1 MGKQTLKQLIFISVF
16 LFYSSVFA
24 QAKASAGAMLLFGTG
39 SMGNSTDALSRA
51 MAYTPVILFAG
62 YNIKKFRIGLNYEY
76 NLVGQTADPADF
88 SNQNLGGSGSA
99 MGLRL
104 EFYDGKQ
111 AAGLVYRASEK
122 YKLTK
127 PTALGTSADYDG
139 TAGFGFQ
146 YYRRI
151 KNKYGI
157 VLDFSSGAMK
167 SSAGNTADIQWNR
180 VALGLVFTNFAK

>member
-1 MGKQTLKQLIFISVF
+1 MILKQLVFTLVF
-16 LFYSSVFA
+16 LFYSTVFA
-24 QAKASAGAMLLFGTG
+24 QAKATAGAMILFGSG
-39 SMGNSTDALSRA
+39 SMGNSTVLSRS

-62 YNIKKFRIGLNYEY
+62 YNIKKFRIGFNYEY

-88 SNQNLGGSGSA
+88 NNENLGGSGSA

-111 AAGLVYRASEK
+111 AAGLIYRLSEK
-122 YKLTK
+122 YVLTK
-127 PTALGTSADYDG
+127 PTASGATADYEGTS
-139 TAGFGFQ
+139 GFGFQ

-151 KNKYGI
+151 KNKFGV
-157 VLDFSSGAMK
+157 VLDFTSGTMK
-167 SSAGNTADIQWNR
+167 SPAGNTADIQWNR